1 MFWKGTVLESVV
13 YILQNSSLYRVFTN
27 VHSQAAFWSFLL
39 TSCSSEGPII
49 EKSIRRIVS
58 STAHP
63 KAALSPWKMLSMF
76 LKGSCRGLQKVKS
89 EVMKHSPGHS
99 RSLSVQ
105 QWHFVTRKKNH
116 PTPHTLVLVYNTISI
131 SALLIMPALTWSWL
145 ERHTNLC
152 ILYRTRENLPSRTQ
166 YHLRSLQTRTSCK
179 VNLRNSVVQ
188 VCSFIH
194 SL

>member
-116 PTPHTLVLVYNTISI
+116 PTPHSCT
-131 SALLIMPALTWSWL
+131 
-145 ERHTNLC
+145 
-152 ILYRTRENLPSRTQ
+152 
-166 YHLRSLQTRTSCK
+166 SLQYNIHICIAYNASTHMKLIRTAHK
-179 VNLRNSVVQ
+179 SVYLTQNQREPTQQNPVSPVVFTNTHFMQ
-188 VCSFIH
+188 S
-194 SL
+194 